1 MPSLQVLYAGLADQ
15 NRAHGPA
22 AARSRT
28 EWSVSASWPIDLR
41 AGLSE
46 SVQAPGRVTEL
57 PLRGSLL
64 EPVAPKPAEDVT
76 I

>member
-1 MPSLQVLYAGLADQ
+1 MP
-15 NRAHGPA
+15 
-22 AARSRT
+22 
-28 EWSVSASWPIDLR
+28 SASWPIDLR